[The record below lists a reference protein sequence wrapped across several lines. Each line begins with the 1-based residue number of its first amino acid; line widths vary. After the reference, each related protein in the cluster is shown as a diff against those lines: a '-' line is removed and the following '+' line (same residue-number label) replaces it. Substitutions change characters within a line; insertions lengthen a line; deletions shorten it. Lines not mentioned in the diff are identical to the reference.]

1 MAELK
6 EACGVFGMYDLDG
19 GNVVPSIYLW
29 SYIFAAPW
37 TGVLRTCSFP
47 HRGERGNIQFHKDLG
62 LVSEVLREILSAIW
76 KEILASVMLRY
87 STTGASVAENAQPL
101 VLNYIKGT
109 LGLAHNGNLINT
121 PQLRQELARQVQ
133 SFRRQSILRLSRT

>member
-1 MAELK
+1 MGLCNE
-6 EACGVFGMYDLDG
+6 VFTPEDLE
-19 GNVVPSIYLW
+19 SMK
-29 SYIFAAPW
+29 
-37 TGVLRTCSFP
+37 
-47 HRGERGNIQFHKDLG
+47 GNIGVGHT
-62 LVSEVLREILSAIW
+62 
-76 KEILASVMLRY
+76 RY
-87 STTGASVAENAQPL
+87 STAGSSTRENAQPL